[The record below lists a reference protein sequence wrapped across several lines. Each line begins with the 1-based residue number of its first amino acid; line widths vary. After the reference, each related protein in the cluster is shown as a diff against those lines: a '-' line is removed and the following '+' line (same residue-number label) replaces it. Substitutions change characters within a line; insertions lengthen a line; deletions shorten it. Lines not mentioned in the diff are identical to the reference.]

1 MQTFRVLTLVDITK
15 TGIQKEKIDPLK
27 KKQQDNYQTLL
38 QTLEMRANI
47 FTEDD
52 PIEITMDWSNLG
64 YGKKERTWVW
74 NFYIEQD
81 DIFRIDDNT
90 TGFMINDINYI
101 KFNTECNETAKF
113 KQNFF
118 SASIKPINI
127 IFESVD
133 K

>member
-81 DIFRIDDNT
+81 DIFRI
-90 TGFMINDINYI
+90 NDINYI
-101 KFNTECNETAKF
+101 PFNTECNETAKF